1 NTVNYKDKNLLEF
14 TQPGLPGQTSITF
27 NNGAITGRNGAAV
40 DILAFTG
47 DADGSHTYSGQDGF
61 LIGQLAIGQTAGFAA
76 YKNLD
81 PKIIAAVDQRGSP
94 TAKDKS
100 LMGKR
105 VIGSGVPL
113 APAPPAETPAG
124 TSAADPRLFFTNYS
138 NTPGSTFTVAVN

>member
-1 NTVNYKDKNLLEF
+1 DVLSLTANIGNPVAYKAKNLLEF
-14 TQPGLPGQTSITF
+14 TQPGLPNPTSITF

-81 PKIIAAVDQRGSP
+81 PKIIADVDQSGS
-94 TAKDKS
+94 TTGQDKF
-100 LMGKR
+100 LMGQK
-105 VIGSGVPL
+105 VIG
-113 APAPPAETPAG
+113 
-124 TSAADPRLFFTNYS
+124 
-138 NTPGSTFTVAVN
+138 